1 MPGSAVSGTTVHW
14 VNTMEALQ
22 AINTSNIADCSPA
35 ILDGFVAANDGGGG
49 MFVWRATSTEKENG
63 GTVVRPNSIR
73 GQNPGRWVRLYD
85 GAINVRWFGAGLG
98 AADDAP
104 FVQQAIETAIHVGV
118 PGSNSFGSTV
128 YFPAGNYNVQQPIY
142 IETSDV
148 AYQGWISV
156 KVTGD
161 GKFNTHIIL
170 RGPYSTA
177 FIFGGLSQSGNPQG
191 PGWRLRHCEISNL
204 SIEQPSNPI
213 SIGPPW
219 SIVGVGDM
227 NGNGKADIVWY
238 NSQTGETQVWYMD
251 GHRRVDRGT
260 VLGEDGNP
268 IFIGPPWS
276 IVGVGDMNGNGKADI
291 VWYNSVTH
299 ETQVWYM
306 DGHRRVD
313 RGTVLG
319 QDGNKERLDGAIKF
333 LGGGIGFLVMNVAMY
348 GVWCGITCN
357 ATKDSYTWRAKIQN
371 VHMEGVLNAGIYA
384 RFAINWDVSNTYI
397 GCRNYFPIPPPQG
410 TAGIWLDTRTE
421 GWMFTVIE
429 TGGFDSGLRMTNGY
443 PQPSHDRPP
452 DTHQFVQ
459 CNFDAGSRACIWL
472 TNSHRCR
479 FQGCYASSS
488 NATLTGVVVLDSADV
503 YGFEWVDSV
512 ILNAHN
518 HCFWIS
524 DATSFSIMDS
534 TFATWGKNE
543 TNIGTYDAITVAGAR
558 TAAAAHMSFIITG
571 NTFINDPDFPAN
583 LSNQLK
589 PIKVQGSPF
598 QFFQKFIVT
607 NNISY
612 GAKMVPSTNDGT
624 AVTGQKVFSNNF

>member
-213 SIGPPW
+213 S
-219 SIVGVGDM
+219 
-227 NGNGKADIVWY
+227 
-238 NSQTGETQVWYMD
+238 
-251 GHRRVDRGT
+251 
-260 VLGEDGNP
+260 
-268 IFIGPPWS
+268 IGPPWS

-558 TAAAAHMSFIITG
+558 TAAAGHMSFIITG